1 MAIFEGPNAGGY
13 PKQWKD
19 MSLELKLMF
28 VYHGCMMALF
38 VIGGTFS
45 LLQELTFTAMLLA
58 VLASV
63 SMRHRRSANWRWQG
77 ITAKN
82 LVSVAANAAL
92 MGILLYAA
100 TPLFPPSN
108 PRFLPWYLAGFGI
121 GTFNVLQALRFVH
134 PSEAAF
140 LADCHERTS
149 QVDPWAQIE
158 PSDPLW
164 HRIVRA
170 TFSIAFLIVWL
181 EFAVFFYY
189 SGKAFRDGSSVPTPA
204 KSEAVT
210 EHGKTDYIARDQ
222 KILWDRLESFAFT
235 GIPSVIVS
243 SFLLHF
249 LVGVKLFPNTPTLRE
264 LLARNRNAAG

>member
-1 MAIFEGPNAGGY
+1 MAIFDEPKAGGY
-13 PKQWKD
+13 PKRWTD

-28 VYHGCMMALF
+28 VYHGCMMLLF
-38 VIGGTFS
+38 IIGGAFS
-45 LLQELTFTAMLLA
+45 LRQELALTGMLLA
-58 VLASV
+58 VLIAI

-82 LVSVAANAAL
+82 VVSVAANAVL
-92 MGILLYAA
+92 MGVLLYAA

-140 LADCHERTS
+140 LADCHERNGQIEQAT
-149 QVDPWAQIE
+149 QIE
-158 PSDPLW
+158 PGDPQW

-170 TFSIAFLIVWL
+170 SFSIVFLIVWL

-189 SGKAFRDGSSVPTPA
+189 SGKAFRDGSSVPLPQNQRRLLSTA
-204 KSEAVT
+204 K
-210 EHGKTDYIARDQ
+210 
-222 KILWDRLESFAFT
+222 L
-235 GIPSVIVS
+235 S
-243 SFLLHF
+243 S
-249 LVGVKLFPNTPTLRE
+249 
-264 LLARNRNAAG
+264 